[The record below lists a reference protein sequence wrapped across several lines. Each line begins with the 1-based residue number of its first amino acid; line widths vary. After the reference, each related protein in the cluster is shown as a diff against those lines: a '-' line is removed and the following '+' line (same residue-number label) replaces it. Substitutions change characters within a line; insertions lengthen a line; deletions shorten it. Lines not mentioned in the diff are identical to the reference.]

1 MSTKQKLRK
10 RLKKLKKDAEGEK
23 YIEELQS
30 QLEVLSSKMEE
41 SKNNDIERFKDEIS
55 ELLEMEIVTRYFYQ
69 KGKIETTIKHDE
81 EISKAIYVLNN
92 MDLYDAIL
100 RGDSIQK

>member
-1 MSTKQKLRK
+1 
-10 RLKKLKKDAEGEK
+10 
-23 YIEELQS
+23 
-30 QLEVLSSKMEE
+30 
-41 SKNNDIERFKDEIS
+41 
-55 ELLEMEIVTRYFYQ
+55 MEIATRYFYQ

-100 RGDSIQK
+100 RGDSIQ